1 MIDNISVHFLFFI
14 PIMLG
19 LCYLFLSLCYVN
31 RQQLST
37 WWYPWSNRC
46 QMLCRN
52 VQALLAADF
61 LTDAIMLITGYVIN
75 GGLMCWLVHC
85 SAYLGVCS
93 TFYESSF
100 LENHI
105 NCIQL
110 GAVAKRWQLTVLP
123 AVFLGQFRREIKVR
137 VYAFL
142 ASNTLSHIHT
152 PTHIGHAHNQV
163 GWQEV

>member
-1 MIDNISVHFLFFI
+1 
-14 PIMLG
+14 
-19 LCYLFLSLCYVN
+19 
-31 RQQLST
+31 
-37 WWYPWSNRC
+37 
-46 QMLCRN
+46 
-52 VQALLAADF
+52 
-61 LTDAIMLITGYVIN
+61 
-75 GGLMCWLVHC
+75 MCFLVHC

-93 TFYESSF
+93 HFASSF

-142 ASNTLSHIHT
+142 ASNTLSHTHT
-152 PTHIGHAHNQV
+152 RTHFGHAYSQV
-163 GWQEV
+163 GWRGCGRRSEAHEIVAHYVFMSISGSLFVVWVPLYVWVCVCVWHAAMTCKTFLGLQSPQHRDPPGQHLMTLAYPLRGRI

>member
-1 MIDNISVHFLFFI
+1 
-14 PIMLG
+14 
-19 LCYLFLSLCYVN
+19 
-31 RQQLST
+31 
-37 WWYPWSNRC
+37 
-46 QMLCRN
+46 
-52 VQALLAADF
+52 
-61 LTDAIMLITGYVIN
+61 MLITGYAIK
-75 GGLMCWLVHC
+75 GRLMCFLVHC

-93 TFYESSF
+93 HFASSF

-142 ASNTLSHIHT
+142 ASNTLSHTHT
-152 PTHIGHAHNQV
+152 RTHFGRAYSQV
-163 GWQEV
+163 GWRGVGGAVKHMKLLLIMYLCQFLGRFSLCECHCTCVCVCGTPQWHVKPFWAYSLRSIEIHLANI